1 MTARASARPCHRAQ
15 VPRGRQLQT
24 GFVLPL
30 PVTQSSPPLPHTAPA
45 RWAKPHSGLAPAT
58 VSPASAQQPPVPADS
73 LCTANPGAWLQH
85 SEPEMEKFPDP
96 PPHSPFTSKFCWSL
110 QAEVLLVTRCQ
121 CPVPPKPFRP
131 PAVPQP
137 LAGTQHPSD
146 PHCPA
151 GPRLQQLVFFSPDVF
166 SNQKRGKRGAAA
178 SGSSVSSSSLLLP
191 VLRDS
196 QSPVFPAKSPLSLRD
211 ISLLPQPSH

>member
-96 PPHSPFTSKFCWSL
+96 PSPL
-110 QAEVLLVTRCQ
+110 ALHIQVLLVTTSRGSARDSV
-121 CPVPPKPFRP
+121 PVPGAPQALPSSCSP
-131 PAVPQP
+131 PATGRDPAPIRSPLPSGSP
-137 LAGTQHPSD
+137 LAAAT
-146 PHCPA
+146 
-151 GPRLQQLVFFSPDVF
+151 FFSPDVF

-178 SGSSVSSSSLLLP
+178 AGSSVSSSSLLLP
-191 VLRDS
+191 ILRDS
-196 QSPVFPAKSPLSLRD
+196 QSPASPAKAPLSLRD